1 MAYKPLDTA
10 LRRWRRLNG
19 AQLLPLVRAGV
30 SFVGGLPEERRQME
44 TEARKEA
51 A

>member
-1 MAYKPLDTA
+1 MVQ
-10 LRRWRRLNG
+10 RRWRRLNG

-30 SFVGGLPEERRQME
+30 PFVDRVLLEPEPPA
-44 TEARKEA
+44 TELRKEA